1 MASVL
6 LRGRSSTTSRTMP
19 RYTSSLTDLSRNGEI
34 PMMNREGDSPLKPW
48 PAAPESGGKKLRA
61 QRPVTTTRNFSLLTF
76 FSATGGQVVGFMLIC
91 CRGLIR
97 LIAVF
102 SPGHGRRGRQT
113 AARFDGIEVAA
124 QVLRQLIQNHLSFL
138 GLILPLCR
146 LPVKDGRAVCDQS
159 GQLIFQP
166 QQISGCFAQG
176 QSLTG
181 DASLQTFPFLAQL
194 REGGIIGQSH
204 RAVPCV

>member
-76 FSATGGQVVGFMLIC
+76 FSATAGQVVGFMLIC
-91 CRGLIR
+91 CRGWANRHFSGGKWTPQAPDGCPLRRYRGGCAGAQTTDPESPVVSR
-97 LIAVF
+97 LDPA
-102 SPGHGRRGRQT
+102 
-113 AARFDGIEVAA
+113 
-124 QVLRQLIQNHLSFL
+124 
-138 GLILPLCR
+138 
-146 LPVKDGRAVCDQS
+146 
-159 GQLIFQP
+159 
-166 QQISGCFAQG
+166 
-176 QSLTG
+176 
-181 DASLQTFPFLAQL
+181 
-194 REGGIIGQSH
+194 
-204 RAVPCV
+204 AVPPPGERRTRRMRSKRTVDFPVVANYRLLRPGPFAHARCLPPNFSVPGSIERRWDHKPA